1 MIHLDEVLIHFILT
15 VTFSF
20 LIGLEVKTY
29 REQFHAQD
37 KNDFFGSTR
46 TMTFMG
52 ILGFILYL
60 IDATHFIVY
69 TVGFIGF
76 TALYLLFYWQKLQE
90 GKSSILLYLVS
101 IVIYTFGSISQLYP
115 LWMSALVFVLVV
127 FVLNAESTIQRFTE
141 HVNAYEFETL
151 GKMILLSGVIL
162 PLLPNHKVISY
173 IPLSPFKIWLA
184 VVIISGI
191 SYGGYLAQKYLFKDK
206 GYFLTGLIGG
216 LYSSTATTVVL
227 ARKIKENG
235 ASPIIDAG
243 IISATSMMY
252 FRLIIVAAVFNMTI
266 AKAILPG
273 FIFFA
278 LLGLLVSL
286 YLMRLQVPE
295 NKGVE
300 FSDKNPLELGTALL
314 FAGLFVI
321 MILIT
326 TYITSHYGETGLR
339 ILSFITGLTDIDPF
353 ILSLLT
359 EKYSVSQQ
367 EIVASIMIAAGSNNI
382 LKAVYAMWFGGWKQ
396 SYRASLAVLLLGIGT
411 ISWAFFNIKL

>member
-1 MIHLDEVLIHFILT
+1 MQLDVLLIHFILT

-29 REQFHAQD
+29 REQFHSQE
-37 KNDFFGSTR
+37 KKDFFGSTR

-60 IDATHFIVY
+60 IDTRHLIVY
-69 TVGFIGF
+69 TVGLLGF
-76 TALYLLFYWQKLQE
+76 TALYMLFYWQKLRE
-90 GKSSILLYLVS
+90 GKSTILLYLVS
-101 IVIYTFGSISQLYP
+101 LVTYSFGPISELYP
-115 LWMSALVFVLVV
+115 FWMSALLFVLVV
-127 FVLNAESTIQRFTE
+127 FLLNAKSTIQKFTE

-162 PLLPNHKVISY
+162 PLLPNHKVLSY

-191 SYGGYLAQKYLFKDK
+191 SYGGYLAQKYLFKNK

-235 ASPIIDAG
+235 ASAIIDAG

-252 FRLIIVAAVFNMTI
+252 LRLIIVAAIFNMTI
-266 AKAILPG
+266 AKAILPS

-278 LLGLLVSL
+278 IVGLFISL
-286 YLMRLQVPE
+286 YLIRVKEPTV
-295 NKGVE
+295 KGVE
-300 FSDKNPLELGTALL
+300 FSDENPLELGTALL

-321 MILIT
+321 MILLT

-367 EIVASIMIAAGSNNI
+367 EIVSSIMIAAGSNNI
-382 LKAVYAMWFGGWKQ
+382 LKAIYATWFGGWKQ
-396 SYRASLAVLLLGIGT
+396 SYRASVIVLLLGIGT
-411 ISWAFFNIKL
+411 ISWAFFKINI

>member
-1 MIHLDEVLIHFILT
+1 MHFDTTLIHFILT

-20 LIGLEVKTY
+20 LVGLEVKTY
-29 REQFHAQD
+29 RQHFHAKEQ
-37 KNDFFGSTR
+37 KDFFGSTR

-60 IDATHFIVY
+60 IDSTNLIVY
-69 TVGFIGF
+69 MMGFIGF
-76 TALYLLFYWQKLQE
+76 TALYLLFYKQKLQE
-90 GKSSILLYLVS
+90 GKSSILLYLVTL
-101 IVIYTFGSISQLYP
+101 VIYSFGPLSELYP
-115 LWMSALVFVLVV
+115 LWMSALLFVLVV
-127 FVLNAESTIQRFTE
+127 FVLNAKSTIEKFTE
-141 HVNAYEFETL
+141 SINAYEFETL

-162 PLLPNHKVISY
+162 PLLPDHKVISY

-191 SYGGYLAQKYLFKDK
+191 SYGGYLAQKYLFKNR

-235 ASPIIDAG
+235 PSSIIDAG

-252 FRLIIVAAVFNMTI
+252 LRLIIVASVFNITI

-278 LLGLLVSL
+278 ILGLLVSL
-286 YLMRLQVPE
+286 YLIRLKNPIV
-295 NKGVE
+295 KGVE
-300 FSDKNPLELGTALL
+300 FADKNPLELGTALL

-321 MILIT
+321 MISLT
-326 TYITSHYGETGLR
+326 TYITNHYGETGLR
-339 ILSFITGLTDIDPF
+339 ILSFVTGMTDIDPF

-359 EKYSVSQQ
+359 EKYSVSQE
-367 EIVASIMIAAGSNNI
+367 EIVSSIMIAAGSNNI
-382 LKAVYAMWFGGWKQ
+382 LKAVYATWFGGWRQ
-396 SYRASLAVLLLGIGT
+396 SYRASVVVLLLGIGT
-411 ISWAFFNIKL
+411 ISWAFFIINT